1 MWLSIKL
8 NTLYLLTWKDI
19 YNTFEND
26 NIYHESTLSGIK
38 HLLHIKILKE

>member
-8 NTLYLLTWKDI
+8 NTLYLLTWKGI

-26 NIYHESTLSGIK
+26 NEYIS
-38 HLLHIKILKE
+38 